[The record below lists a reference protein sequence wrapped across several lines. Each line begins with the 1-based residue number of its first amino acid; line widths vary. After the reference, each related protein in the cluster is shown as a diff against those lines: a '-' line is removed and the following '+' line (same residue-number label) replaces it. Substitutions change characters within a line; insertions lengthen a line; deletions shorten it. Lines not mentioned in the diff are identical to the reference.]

1 MNPPNRFRLT
11 PALRGS
17 LLALAAA
24 GLAACGGGSG
34 GGGAPQPTAGS
45 PAGDTAPATPAA
57 NGTPTTGAVGKLAGT
72 VAVGAPIVDGTLTV
86 RDADGQTVAADVPIG
101 PDGRYANV
109 DLSGRGPWR
118 LQACGQA
125 GGQWTCLGSLV
136 TAPGTGNVTPLT
148 DAMVA
153 LGGVD
158 PDGVART
165 QGTLRTALAPMMTD
179 AGLRSDFDFVTGEL
193 VAGSRTGYDRL
204 LDGIGVSSG
213 EDDAP
218 FVQIT
223 PRLGGGNLYLRAN
236 AAPEGELRLD
246 PGARITPLV
255 GLDALFRRL
264 SDAIASPQ
272 ACADPATGLAAS
284 LASQARLTREDGS
297 TVVGPAEV
305 AAALCATLEGGAG
318 EAASWGSTLLPPVL
332 GRCEFDRPVPVCR
345 VSFALRAPDGTV
357 RGAGEGMAVAFEGGQ
372 WRFLG
377 ELDPLPIRAS
387 ARVQRDRRVDGPR
400 AVDTYGRGLEFEIP
414 ARTGL
419 ACARVS
425 QRDAAGTLSTVALYK
440 RHGSGAGAGAAPHR
454 LSLWTRDPRSG
465 QPSLDAAAGATRAAD
480 DIGLILPDGPAGDAV
495 VRNFHRAGRTVVVD
509 LYSDAACA
517 TAASIDGR
525 SRIEVE
531 VTGIPPV
538 WGAMPTLPWP
548 ELSEA
553 TLAALRGVTAPTV
566 PGAGGPT
573 TPGQPTTPGTAG
585 PTPPSAGG
593 PTPPVAGVPT
603 PPVTGGPTAPGAGGA
618 TPPVTGVPT
627 PPVAGGAT
635 PPVTGVPTPPVAGGA
650 TPPVAGGPT
659 PPGAGGP
666 TPPSAGGPT
675 PPVTGGPPSAG
686 TGTAPT
692 PGASGPTPPTAGGPT
707 PPGAVTGSG
716 PGPAGAP
723 GLSWTFPRGP
733 IGIDQAVVCMALE
746 CAVGSPER
754 MAAAQLRPGATS
766 AALPPPSAA
775 SGAPAV
781 RVLSLKGRLRD
792 GAALKANF
800 MACPT
805 RPIGQPCQ

>member
-1 MNPPNRFRLT
+1 MNSPKRFRLT

-34 GGGAPQPTAGS
+34 GGTAPQPSAGL
-45 PAGDTAPATPAA
+45 PAGDTAPAA

-109 DLSGRGPWR
+109 DLTGRGPWR

-136 TAPGTGNVTPLT
+136 RTPGTGNVTPLT

-204 LDGIGVSSG
+204 LDGIGVSTG

-223 PRLGGGNLYLRAN
+223 PRLGGGNLYLRPN

-246 PGARITPLV
+246 SGARITPLA
-255 GLDALFRRL
+255 GLDALFLRL
-264 SDAIASPQ
+264 SDAIASRQ

-284 LASQARLTREDGS
+284 LASHARLTRDDGS
-297 TVVGPAEV
+297 TVVGPAAV
-305 AAALCATLEGGAG
+305 AAALCATFDGGAG

-332 GRCEFDRPVPVCR
+332 GRCDFDRPAPVCR

-357 RGAGEGMAVAFEGGQ
+357 HGAEEGMAVAFEGGQ

-377 ELDPLPIRAS
+377 ELDSLPVRAS

-400 AVDTYGRGLEFEIP
+400 AVDTFGRALEFEIP

-425 QRDAAGTLSTVALYK
+425 QRDSAGTLSTVALYK
-440 RHGSGAGAGAAPHR
+440 RHGTGTGTGPTPHR

-465 QPSLDAAAGATRAAD
+465 QPSLDAAAGATRGTD
-480 DIGLILPDGPAGDAV
+480 DIRLILPDGPAGDAV

-509 LYSDAACA
+509 LYSDAECA
-517 TAASIDGR
+517 TASSIDGR

-531 VTGIPPV
+531 VIGIPPV

-553 TLAALRGVTAPTV
+553 TLAALRGVTAPTA
-566 PGAGGPT
+566 PGTGGPT
-573 TPGQPTTPGTAG
+573 TPGAVGPTVPGT
-585 PTPPSAGG
+585 GG
-593 PTPPVAGVPT
+593 PTPPVAGAPT
-603 PPVTGGPTAPGAGGA
+603 PPVS
-618 TPPVTGVPT
+618 GVPT
-627 PPVAGGAT
+627 PPVA
-635 PPVTGVPTPPVAGGA
+635 
-650 TPPVAGGPT
+650 
-659 PPGAGGP
+659 
-666 TPPSAGGPT
+666 
-675 PPVTGGPPSAG
+675 GGPPSAG

-716 PGPAGAP
+716 PGNAGAP

-746 CAVGSPER
+746 CAAGSPER
-754 MAAAQLRPGATS
+754 VAAAQLRPGATS

-775 SGAPAV
+775 SGAPV
-781 RVLSLKGRLRD
+781 IRVLSLKGRLRD
-792 GAALKANF
+792 GAALEAKF

-805 RPIGQPCQ
+805 RPIGQPCP